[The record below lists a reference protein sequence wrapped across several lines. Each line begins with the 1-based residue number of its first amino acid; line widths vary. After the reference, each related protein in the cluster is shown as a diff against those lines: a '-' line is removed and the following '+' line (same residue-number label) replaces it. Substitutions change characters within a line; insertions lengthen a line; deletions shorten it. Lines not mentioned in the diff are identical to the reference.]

1 MLYATLYLRRT
12 SRVVR
17 TVVYCLV
24 LIAYKRSAAFRTSV
38 YESYGFGIIWSF
50 FHCHSDNLRNNL
62 SSLFHVYV
70 VADMK
75 IEAAYEVL
83 VVKCS
88 TLHYG
93 SSQLHGVH
101 VSHRRYGSG
110 ATHLIRYA
118 VEAGACTF
126 RLELIGD
133 CPTRRLGCI
142 AQSLLLSDGVDLQYD
157 AVRSNGQILTLRVP
171 IAYIVVNLLQRF
183 GFLHTLRNL
192 ESPLSGSLQVL
203 VVTVCRERVAE
214 EIIKVS
220 VELSACHKL

>member
-17 TVVYCLV
+17 AVVDSLV
-24 LIAYKRSAAFRTSV
+24 FIANKGSAAFWTSV
-38 YESYGFGIIWSF
+38 YESYGFGIIRSF
-50 FHCHSDNLRNNL
+50 FHCHSYNLRNNL

-88 TLHYG
+88 TLHYS

-101 VSHRRYGSG
+101 VCHRRYGSG
-110 ATHLIRYA
+110 ATYLIRYA
-118 VEAGACTF
+118 IEAGACTF
-126 RLELIGD
+126 RLKLIGD
-133 CPTRRLGCI
+133 SPTRRLGCI
-142 AQSLLLSDGVDLQYD
+142 AQCLLLSDGVDLQDD
-157 AVRSNGQILTLRVP
+157 AVRSNGQILTFRVP

-183 GFLHTLRNL
+183 GLLHTLRNL
-192 ESPLSGSLQVL
+192 ESPLSGSLQIL
-203 VVTVCRERVAE
+203 VVTVCRERVAKQ
-214 EIIKVS
+214 IIKVS